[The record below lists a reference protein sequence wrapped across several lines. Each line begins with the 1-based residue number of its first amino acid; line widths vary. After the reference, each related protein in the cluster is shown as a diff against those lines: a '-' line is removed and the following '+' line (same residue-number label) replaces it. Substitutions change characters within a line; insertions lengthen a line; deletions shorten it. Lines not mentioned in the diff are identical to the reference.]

1 MWKLNVNRSKT
12 KSVIFGSNTRS
23 IRNEYI
29 FYYNGELL
37 EIVTCYKYL
46 GLLFCNNGNF
56 YRSKV
61 QLKDQAEKAMF
72 SLLNKSNELGLP
84 IDVQLELFDKTV
96 LPVMLYGCEI
106 WGYENIKLFESFYLR
121 YLKYILKLKKST
133 PNCMLYGE
141 LGVYKIDITVKC
153 RMISFWLK
161 LATDDNENKFAV
173 KMFYYL
179 KSLHDEGIV
188 YFKWYA
194 FVKKILDDCGFSH
207 FWYNIGNVNSKWL
220 VEAIKLRL
228 KDQFKQE
235 WQHDIMHSNKTI
247 VYRIYKDTHCYEI
260 FLSKLNSKSRLAL
273 CRFRLSN
280 HKLPIE
286 RGRFSNIERE
296 RRFCQLCN
304 ENMIGDEFHFI
315 LECPALQ
322 HLREHFLPK
331 YCQTC
336 PNTLKLY
343 NLFTTR
349 NMNILN
355 RLCKYIIEAS
365 KLI

>member
-1 MWKLNVNRSKT
+1 MQWESILFALFVNDLQNFFELNDCRGIYIYFDASIDMYFKIMMLLYADDTVILAETALDLQHSLNCLYEYSSLWKLNVNRSKT
-12 KSVIFGSNTRS
+12 KIVIFGSNTRS

-106 WGYENIKLFESFYLR
+106 WGYENINLFESFYLR

-173 KMFYYL
+173 KMFY
-179 KSLHDEGIV
+179 I
-188 YFKWYA
+188 
-194 FVKKILDDCGFSH
+194 
-207 FWYNIGNVNSKWL
+207 
-220 VEAIKLRL
+220 
-228 KDQFKQE
+228 
-235 WQHDIMHSNKTI
+235 
-247 VYRIYKDTHCYEI
+247 
-260 FLSKLNSKSRLAL
+260 
-273 CRFRLSN
+273 
-280 HKLPIE
+280 
-286 RGRFSNIERE
+286 
-296 RRFCQLCN
+296 
-304 ENMIGDEFHFI
+304 
-315 LECPALQ
+315 
-322 HLREHFLPK
+322 
-331 YCQTC
+331 
-336 PNTLKLY
+336 
-343 NLFTTR
+343 
-349 NMNILN
+349 
-355 RLCKYIIEAS
+355 
-365 KLI
+365 

>member
-1 MWKLNVNRSKT
+1 MQTTIIYSLNCLYEYSSLWKLNVNRSKT
-12 KSVIFGSNTRS
+12 KTVIFGSNTRS

-29 FYYNGELL
+29 FYYYGELL

-56 YRSKV
+56 YRSNV

-141 LGVYKIDITVKC
+141 LGVYKIDIAVKC

-161 LATDDNENKFAV
+161 LATDDNENNFAV

-194 FVKKILDDCGFSH
+194 SVKKFLMTVDFLIFGIIL
-207 FWYNIGNVNSKWL
+207 V
-220 VEAIKLRL
+220 
-228 KDQFKQE
+228 
-235 WQHDIMHSNKTI
+235 M
-247 VYRIYKDTHCYEI
+247 
-260 FLSKLNSKSRLAL
+260 
-273 CRFRLSN
+273 
-280 HKLPIE
+280 
-286 RGRFSNIERE
+286 
-296 RRFCQLCN
+296 
-304 ENMIGDEFHFI
+304 
-315 LECPALQ
+315 
-322 HLREHFLPK
+322 
-331 YCQTC
+331 
-336 PNTLKLY
+336 
-343 NLFTTR
+343 
-349 NMNILN
+349 
-355 RLCKYIIEAS
+355 
-365 KLI
+365 

>member
-1 MWKLNVNRSKT
+1 M
-12 KSVIFGSNTRS
+12 
-23 IRNEYI
+23 
-29 FYYNGELL
+29 
-37 EIVTCYKYL
+37 
-46 GLLFCNNGNF
+46 
-56 YRSKV
+56 
-61 QLKDQAEKAMF
+61 
-72 SLLNKSNELGLP
+72 
-84 IDVQLELFDKTV
+84 
-96 LPVMLYGCEI
+96 
-106 WGYENIKLFESFYLR
+106 
-121 YLKYILKLKKST
+121 
-133 PNCMLYGE
+133 
-141 LGVYKIDITVKC
+141 
-153 RMISFWLK
+153 
-161 LATDDNENKFAV
+161 
-173 KMFYYL
+173 
-179 KSLHDEGIV
+179 
-188 YFKWYA
+188 
-194 FVKKILDDCGFSH
+194 
-207 FWYNIGNVNSKWL
+207 

-235 WQHDIMHSNKTI
+235 WQHDIMHCNKTI
-247 VYRIYKDTHCYEI
+247 VYRIYKDTHCYENY
-260 FLSKLNSKSRLAL
+260 LSNLNSKSRLAL

-304 ENMIGDEFHFI
+304 GIMIGDEFHFI

-331 YCQTC
+331 YCQTY

-349 NMNILN
+349 NRNILN

>member
-1 MWKLNVNRSKT
+1 M
-12 KSVIFGSNTRS
+12 
-23 IRNEYI
+23 
-29 FYYNGELL
+29 
-37 EIVTCYKYL
+37 
-46 GLLFCNNGNF
+46 
-56 YRSKV
+56 
-61 QLKDQAEKAMF
+61 
-72 SLLNKSNELGLP
+72 
-84 IDVQLELFDKTV
+84 
-96 LPVMLYGCEI
+96 
-106 WGYENIKLFESFYLR
+106 
-121 YLKYILKLKKST
+121 
-133 PNCMLYGE
+133 
-141 LGVYKIDITVKC
+141 
-153 RMISFWLK
+153 
-161 LATDDNENKFAV
+161 
-173 KMFYYL
+173 
-179 KSLHDEGIV
+179 
-188 YFKWYA
+188 
-194 FVKKILDDCGFSH
+194 
-207 FWYNIGNVNSKWL
+207 

-235 WQHDIMHSNKTI
+235 WQHDIMNSNKTI
-247 VYRIYKDTHCYEI
+247 VYRIYKDTHCYENY
-260 FLSKLNSKSRLAL
+260 LSKLNSKSRLAL

-365 KLI
+365 TLI